1 MTIVRKDEGA
11 GKASFS
17 VGLNIILTGSKKL
30 SPQQQE
36 RLLTVGKVRVLIV
49 DASDAEN
56 VLVDAEAPARE
67 FSTGSVGY
75 GLGIR
80 KTQFKKYIGLGGVS
94 TVCRAAGARGR
105 GYLREGW
112 PLSHC
117 GKDRSSFCRRVS
129 ANQSTLVPNL

>member
-1 MTIVRKDEGA
+1 MAIVRKDEGA

-49 DASDAEN
+49 DASDPEN
-56 VLVDAEAPARE
+56 VLVDAEALARE

-75 GLGIR
+75 GLSIR
-80 KTQFKKYIGLGGVS
+80 ETQFKK
-94 TVCRAAGARGR
+94 
-105 GYLREGW
+105 
-112 PLSHC
+112 
-117 GKDRSSFCRRVS
+117 
-129 ANQSTLVPNL
+129 